1 MGFDKEMS
9 HSDPKEFKNEAEC
22 LRIASIYVG
31 RARID
36 DAISLLE
43 QARLFFP
50 ASKRLLNALGKL
62 YLSAGM
68 PAQAVECFQIILNRI
83 PNSESGSSEEL
94 PTDEDVQYLTSQS
107 HIQSEKEYEFI
118 HIDEQ
123 DKVEPT
129 GILPRQ
135 DVGPAESQLD
145 STCAS
150 VVSEVVVEDLVEIS
164 DLNPG
169 YEHPTPPF
177 DNYGDK
183 NESSDFDNDY
193 SAAIQ
198 LRLFSDDAL
207 NERFDPDEE
216 DIVDDDDTS
225 RDEIIDEIFGI
236 REDKLL
242 NTSGQSDSDV
252 DTDLLVDIYD
262 HWTDE
267 TEEDEEE
274 QEYDTGVLVDR
285 LTREERARQAAIEC
299 LISFEWNKSELAFL
313 THVFVV
319 FGWSGA
325 KKAIEREVLSG
336 ATHEELKLAFEIK
349 QVWSECDR
357 YWICFSGAWMP
368 GESTV
373 ATYKCCSWRQALRL
387 VRIFDGIPCVE
398 EVLDLVESEFDYWFN
413 QKILRSRFPAF
424 SSYLF
429 SYRLNEFLPTINV
442 AEPRRFDSDVGQ
454 DELDESWLNLG
465 LSDQMRILGDYG
477 IDVISRS
484 SPKSYYASDRP
495 FDPREL
501 DRQVI
506 KRNSDIT
513 EVEDEDQ

>member
-169 YEHPTPPF
+169 DEHPTPPF

-267 TEEDEEE
+267 TEEDEVSITKTPMFE
-274 QEYDTGVLVDR
+274 QWTI
-285 LTREERARQAAIEC
+285 TKTPM
-299 LISFEWNKSELAFL
+299 FE
-313 THVFVV
+313 
-319 FGWSGA
+319 
-325 KKAIEREVLSG
+325 
-336 ATHEELKLAFEIK
+336 
-349 QVWSECDR
+349 Q
-357 YWICFSGAWMP
+357 
-368 GESTV
+368 
-373 ATYKCCSWRQALRL
+373 
-387 VRIFDGIPCVE
+387 
-398 EVLDLVESEFDYWFN
+398 
-413 QKILRSRFPAF
+413 
-424 SSYLF
+424 
-429 SYRLNEFLPTINV
+429 
-442 AEPRRFDSDVGQ
+442 
-454 DELDESWLNLG
+454 
-465 LSDQMRILGDYG
+465 
-477 IDVISRS
+477 
-484 SPKSYYASDRP
+484 
-495 FDPREL
+495 
-501 DRQVI
+501 
-506 KRNSDIT
+506 
-513 EVEDEDQ
+513 